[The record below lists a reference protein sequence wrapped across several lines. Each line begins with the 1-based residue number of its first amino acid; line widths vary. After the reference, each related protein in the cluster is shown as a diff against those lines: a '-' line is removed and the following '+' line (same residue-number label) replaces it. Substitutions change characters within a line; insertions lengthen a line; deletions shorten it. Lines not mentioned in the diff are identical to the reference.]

1 MNESEMDVI
10 SLLSKDKNAT
20 GEDPTAE
27 AEISEYVH
35 LIHH

>member
-10 SLLSKDKNAT
+10 SLPSKDKNAT
-20 GEDPTAE
+20 GEGPTAE

-35 LIHH
+35 LIHP